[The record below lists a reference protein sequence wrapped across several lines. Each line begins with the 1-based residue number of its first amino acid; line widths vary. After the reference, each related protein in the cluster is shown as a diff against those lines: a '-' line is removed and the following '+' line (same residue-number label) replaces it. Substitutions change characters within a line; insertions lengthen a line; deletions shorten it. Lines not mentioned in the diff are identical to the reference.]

1 MSLLESKRTE
11 PTVCHIS
18 AEPELIHVD
27 CVSHIYP
34 DGSVGIHNLCFKVQ
48 DKEIVAICGGNG
60 SGKSTLLEHLNG
72 LLSPSDGCVSVF
84 GKRLDTQTKKDLWKD
99 VGIVFQRAEDQL
111 FAPTVLDDIMF
122 GPLNM
127 GMSIDDAKQV
137 ALEALKAVGAEELV
151 NKMPNYLSGGQK
163 RLVSMAGVLAM
174 KPKIMAL
181 DEPTSDLDPNHA
193 EIIEKIILELKN
205 NGISGG
211 QKRLV
216 SMAGVLAMKPKIMA
230 LDEPT
235 SDLDPNHAEII
246 EKIILELKNKYGISV
261 VIATH
266 DLDLAAQIAD
276 RICIV
281 KSGSIIAE
289 GTPAEIFY
297 NSELLEEAGLKKPK
311 IVQIYD
317 EFCKSRGLD
326 HKDRP
331 VKVEELAKCFTC
343 G

>member
-1 MSLLESKRTE
+1 MALLENKRIE

-34 DGSVGIHNLCFKVQ
+34 DGSLGIHNLCFKVQ
-48 DKEIVAICGGNG
+48 EKEIVAVCGGNG

-72 LLSPSDGCVSVF
+72 LLTPSDGCVSVF
-84 GKRLDTQTKKDLWKD
+84 GNRLDAQTKKNLWKD

-111 FAPTVLDDIMF
+111 FAPTVLDDVMF

-127 GMSIDDAKQV
+127 GMNIDDAKQV
-137 ALEALKAVGAEELV
+137 ALESLKAVGAEELV

-163 RLVSMAGVLAM
+163 RLVSV
-174 KPKIMAL
+174 
-181 DEPTSDLDPNHA
+181 
-193 EIIEKIILELKN
+193 
-205 NGISGG
+205 
-211 QKRLV
+211 
-216 SMAGVLAMKPKIMA
+216 AGVLAMKPKIMA

-297 NSELLEEAGLKKPK
+297 NSELLKEAGLKKPK

-317 EFCKSRGLD
+317 EFCKSRGMER
-326 HKDRP
+326 KNRP
-331 VKVEELAKCFTC
+331 VTAEELAREFYM
-343 G
+343 

>member
-1 MSLLESKRTE
+1 MALQESKRTE

-34 DGSVGIHNLCFKVQ
+34 DGSLGIHNLCFKVQ
-48 DKEIVAICGGNG
+48 EKEIVAVCGGNG

-84 GKRLDTQTKKDLWKD
+84 GKRLDAQTKKDLWKD

-111 FAPTVLDDIMF
+111 FAPTVLDDVMF

-127 GMSIDDAKQV
+127 GMSIDVAKQV
-137 ALEALKAVGAEELV
+137 ALEALEAVGAVELV

-163 RLVSMAGVLAM
+163 RLVS
-174 KPKIMAL
+174 I
-181 DEPTSDLDPNHA
+181 
-193 EIIEKIILELKN
+193 
-205 NGISGG
+205 
-211 QKRLV
+211 
-216 SMAGVLAMKPKIMA
+216 AGVLAMKPKIMA

-246 EKIILELKNKYGISV
+246 EKIILELKNKYSISV

-331 VKVEELAKCFTC
+331 VKVVELAKCFTC
-343 G
+343 E

>member
-72 LLSPSDGCVSVF
+72 LLTPSDGCVSVF

-111 FAPTVLDDIMF
+111 FAPTVLDDVMF

-137 ALEALKAVGAEELV
+137 ALEALTAVGAEELV
-151 NKMPNYLSGGQK
+151 NKMPNYL
-163 RLVSMAGVLAM
+163 
-174 KPKIMAL
+174 
-181 DEPTSDLDPNHA
+181 
-193 EIIEKIILELKN
+193 
-205 NGISGG
+205 SGG

>member
-1 MSLLESKRTE
+1 MALLESKGTE

-34 DGSVGIHNLCFKVQ
+34 DGSLGIHNLCFKVQ
-48 DKEIVAICGGNG
+48 EKEIVAVCGGNG

-84 GKRLDTQTKKDLWKD
+84 GKRLDAQTKKNLWKD

-111 FAPTVLDDIMF
+111 FAPTVLDDVMF

-127 GMSIDDAKQV
+127 GMNIDEAKQV

-151 NKMPNYLSGGQK
+151 NKMPNYL
-163 RLVSMAGVLAM
+163 
-174 KPKIMAL
+174 
-181 DEPTSDLDPNHA
+181 
-193 EIIEKIILELKN
+193 
-205 NGISGG
+205 SGG

-311 IVQIYD
+311 IVQIYY

-331 VKVEELAKCFTC
+331 VKMEELAKCFTC

>member
-1 MSLLESKRTE
+1 MALLGSKRIE

-18 AEPELIHVD
+18 AETELIHVD

-34 DGSVGIHNLCFKVQ
+34 DGSLGIHNLCFKVHEN
-48 DKEIVAICGGNG
+48 EIVAVCGGNG

-72 LLSPSDGCVSVF
+72 LLIPSDGCVSVF
-84 GKRLDTQTKKDLWKD
+84 GKRLDAQTKKNLWKD

-111 FAPTVLDDIMF
+111 FAPTVLDDVMF

-127 GMSIDDAKQV
+127 GMNIDNAKQV
-137 ALEALKAVGAEELV
+137 ALESLKAVGAEELV

-205 NGISGG
+205 
-211 QKRLV
+211 
-216 SMAGVLAMKPKIMA
+216 
-230 LDEPT
+230 
-235 SDLDPNHAEII
+235 
-246 EKIILELKNKYGISV
+246 KYRISV

-266 DLDLAAQIAD
+266 DLDLAARIAD

-297 NSELLEEAGLKKPK
+297 NSELLEEARLKKPK

-317 EFCKSRGLD
+317 EFCKSRGLEL
-326 HKDRP
+326 KNRP
-331 VKVEELAKCFTC
+331 VNVEELARCFAC